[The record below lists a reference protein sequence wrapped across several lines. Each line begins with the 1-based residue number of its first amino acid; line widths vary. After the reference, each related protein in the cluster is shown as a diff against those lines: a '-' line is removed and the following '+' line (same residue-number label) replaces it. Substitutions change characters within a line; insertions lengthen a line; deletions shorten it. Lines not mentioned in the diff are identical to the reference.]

1 MISYNVYQAER
12 AFLRAAQ
19 RQHVDVGVERALV
32 HEILEEAACL
42 IDASIP
48 DSFRRHID
56 ARDVA
61 RVALMLAAREHREAI
76 RTAIDELVDSLT
88 R

>member
-1 MISYNVYQAER
+1 MISYNVCQAER
-12 AFLRAAQ
+12 AFLRAA
-19 RQHVDVGVERALV
+19 RRRSLDVDVECTLV
-32 HEILEEAACL
+32 HELLEEAACL
-42 IDASIP
+42 IDAYVP
-48 DSFRRHID
+48 ETLHRLVD

-76 RTAIDELVDSLT
+76 RNAIDELVDSLT

>member
-12 AFLRAAQ
+12 AFLRAAR
-19 RQHVDVGVERALV
+19 RQHVDVDVERALV
-32 HEILEEAACL
+32 HELLDEAACL
-42 IDASIP
+42 IDAHVP
-48 DSFRRHID
+48 EALHRRVD

-61 RVALMLAAREHREAI
+61 RVALFLATRAHREKL
-76 RTAIDELVDSLT
+76 RESIDELIDSVA